1 MSIIMNNKK
10 LFSTTDFNTIVVL
23 SYFNY
28 KIEKM
33 DKENPK
39 RTIFYFKIDK
49 NLEIILNRFWKKEL
63 LVEPLVFFSLIKEIK
78 SRIYET

>member
-1 MSIIMNNKK
+1 MNNENI
-10 LFSTTDFNTIVVL
+10 FTTTDFNTIVVL

-28 KIEKM
+28 KIESI

-39 RTIFYFKIDK
+39 RIKFYFKKNK
-49 NLEIILNRFWKKEL
+49 NLETILNRFWKKEL

-78 SRIYET
+78 SRIYEN